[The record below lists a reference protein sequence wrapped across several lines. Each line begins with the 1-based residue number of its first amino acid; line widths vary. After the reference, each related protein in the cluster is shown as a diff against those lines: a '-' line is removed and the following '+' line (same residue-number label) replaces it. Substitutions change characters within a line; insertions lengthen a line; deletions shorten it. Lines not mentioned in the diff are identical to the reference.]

1 MGVASSGLL
10 GATWGLQT
18 REQALGELGDGS
30 AEAVGEGQRM
40 RLGCRGEFNTVERLF
55 YKSFSVRHEELVS
68 PGRDLVLL

>member
-1 MGVASSGLL
+1 
-10 GATWGLQT
+10 
-18 REQALGELGDGS
+18 
-30 AEAVGEGQRM
+30 M